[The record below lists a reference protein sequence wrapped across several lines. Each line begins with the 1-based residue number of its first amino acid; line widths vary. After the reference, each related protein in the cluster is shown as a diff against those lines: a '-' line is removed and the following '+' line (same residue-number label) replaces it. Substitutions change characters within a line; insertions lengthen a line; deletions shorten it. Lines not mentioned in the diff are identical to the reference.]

1 MNNMIKDFESFVN
14 GEVNEG
20 FVDNLAAAI
29 DAGIQNF
36 KLNRNSDKEAEAEM
50 NRLMNGNKDVNPRMK
65 MQTLVRLLV
74 EESVS
79 LARGYSWEKLFD
91 KENRSAEGG
100 IDHLKRYIR
109 HIENIIPEI
118 KNILDGVES
127 GDYDEN
133 EHLRGRKYQR

>member
-14 GEVNEG
+14 EEVNEG
-20 FVDNLAAAI
+20 FMGNFIDAI

-36 KLNRNSDKEAEAEM
+36 KLNRNSDKEAEEELK
-50 NRLMNGNKDVNPRMK
+50 RLMSGNKDVNPRMK
-65 MQTLVRLLV
+65 MQTLVKILV
-74 EESVS
+74 EKSVS

-100 IDHLKRYIR
+100 IGHLKSCIR
-109 HIENIIPEI
+109 QIENIIPEI

-127 GDYDEN
+127 GDYDEK
-133 EHLRGRKYQR
+133 EHLRGRKYQY

>member
-1 MNNMIKDFESFVN
+1 MIKDFESFVN

-50 NRLMNGNKDVNPRMK
+50 SRLMNGNKDVSPRMK

-74 EESVS
+74 DRSVS
-79 LARGYSWEKLFD
+79 LARGYSWGKLFTETD
-91 KENRSAEGG
+91 THNEGS
-100 IDHLKRYIR
+100 IAYIEFR
-109 HIENIIPEI
+109 IEQIEKILPEI
-118 KNILDGVES
+118 KGILEGIKS
-127 GDYDEN
+127 GDYDEK
-133 EHLRGRKYQR
+133 EHLRGRKYQY